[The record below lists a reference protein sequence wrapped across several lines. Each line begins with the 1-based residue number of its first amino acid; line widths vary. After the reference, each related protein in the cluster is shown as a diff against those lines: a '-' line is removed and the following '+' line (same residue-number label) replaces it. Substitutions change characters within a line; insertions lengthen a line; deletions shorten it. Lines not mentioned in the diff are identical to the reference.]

1 MRGQQHDLVEQRR
14 AQMLLDGV
22 ENGDIHARLLR
33 AGRAGVQ
40 PREKPR
46 ATGQH
51 VVVRDVEL
59 ACVPRIGHVTRG
71 IGELEQLE
79 AAAIRSPSQ
88 LATHIAHVRLVH
100 AYEQVPFVSI
110 GAAQATGGLAG
121 AIDALRFQHGAGAVM
136 HGASDLVVV
145 RGCRPDDEGVG
156 HASARDEIL
165 HHELSHG

>member
-1 MRGQQHDLVEQRR
+1 MS
-14 AQMLLDGV
+14 
-22 ENGDIHARLLR
+22 
-33 AGRAGVQ
+33 
-40 PREKPR
+40 
-46 ATGQH
+46 
-51 VVVRDVEL
+51 
-59 ACVPRIGHVTRG
+59 TRG
-71 IGELEQLE
+71 SYEQLE
-79 AAAIRSPSQ
+79 AAALRSPSQ
-88 LATHIAHVRLVH
+88 LATHVAHVRLVH

-136 HGASDLVVV
+136 HGAADLVVV

>member
-1 MRGQQHDLVEQRR
+1 MAMSTRGPRPSR
-14 AQMLLDGV
+14 AAGALA
-22 ENGDIHARLLR
+22 GDE
-33 AGRAGVQ
+33 GGQ
-40 PREKPR
+40 EPR
-46 ATGQH
+46 APGEH
-51 VVVRDVEL
+51 VVVGRVEI
-59 ACVPRIGHVTRG
+59 ARVPRVGHVAFG
-71 IGELEQLE
+71 AGVLQQL
-79 AAAIRSPSQ
+79 AAAPLGPASQ
-88 LATHIAHVRLVH
+88 LAAHIAHVRLVH